1 MYWFCTSS
9 SVSLWSVTAEWIHFM
24 SFSPKPQN
32 TFFQIL
38 RYEQKAQM
46 ALSAPTQQRLQT
58 TLELFKLVPFL
69 QATWLLGSC
78 SFQGSKRC
86 RGRWNYPKGK
96 SGLGCEMYMMT
107 VMGWGQLSYL
117 LINYFCQ
124 YQRIS
129 KNKILLV
136 WFQEIDTG
144 SWYRHRVQLSVQW
157 QQ

>member
-1 MYWFCTSS
+1 MNWFCTSS
-9 SVSLWSVTAEWIHFM
+9 SVSLWSMTVEWIHFM

-32 TFFQIL
+32 TFFQVL

-96 SGLGCEMYMMT
+96 LGLVGVSYEMCMT
-107 VMGWGQLSYL
+107 NVMGWGQLSYL
-117 LINYFCQ
+117 LISYFCY
-124 YQRIS
+124 YQRKS

-136 WFQEIDTG
+136 WF
-144 SWYRHRVQLSVQW
+144 
-157 QQ
+157 